1 MSSKKKH
8 PRTPLE
14 EILNVVES
22 TNDIVSEQSEQ
33 LDEILHVLN
42 KMLDEM
48 MKD

>member
-1 MSSKKKH
+1 MSSKKQ
-8 PRTPLE
+8 PRTSLE
-14 EILNVVES
+14 EILFVVES
-22 TNDIVSEQSEQ
+22 TNDIVSAQSDK